1 MASRLFVFLVALF
14 SLTTANAGDEHLV
27 SGGDTFASGFRVS
40 VEEPAEKDVLASGFS
55 VDIDAP
61 TKGDVLSAGFNVDIN
76 APVAQDLY
84 AMGFSVDV
92 NEPVGEDLAVSGI
105 NLHIGKNAGIEGNA
119 RLSGASIILDAPVKG
134 SLTAAAGEMEINGT
148 ITGDTTL
155 TVGTLTFGPDAK
167 IEGKLSYRSAEPVDI
182 PQSVIPAERVTFS
195 KVDMP
200 SPDIMH
206 DAMEKQMPGEQDTFA
221 GGFFSFIFAIAFLT
235 ALGAAFLNWLPGR
248 SEAVRDQIIET
259 PWRAMVAGIIGL
271 AALIG
276 LVPVSALTIIGLP
289 LIPVILLVIIIVW
302 VLAYVAGAYALAWR
316 VNAAFRESPR
326 DLTGKIIVL
335 AAGFVALA
343 LVNYIPVVGWMINL
357 AVVLAGIGV
366 LTVMTLNRAGLTIPA
381 RANSVAT

>member
-148 ITGDTTL
+148 ITGDATL
-155 TVGTLTFGPDAK
+155 IVGTLTFGPDAR

-206 DAMEKQMPGEQDTFA
+206 DAMEKQMPGDQDTFA
-221 GGFFSFIFAIAFLT
+221 GGFFSFILATAFLT

-316 VNAAFRESPR
+316 VNAAFRESPH

-366 LTVMTLNRAGLTIPA
+366 LTMMTLNRAGLTIPA
-381 RANSVAT
+381 RTNSVET